1 MEEKGKAKDRA
12 PEPTA
17 EKVPEKVMEKAPEQ
31 PAAARAPEREKG
43 AEKAAKA
50 PEKGREKAA
59 DKAAKAPEKGKEK
72 SPEKAADKDI
82 RYFVRIRNTDLDGT
96 RSVQIALTKIPGIGR
111 ITARAISRLARV
123 NPLGTMGKLDDAGV
137 ERLRQVVDGYG
148 PQVPRWMLNRPS
160 DPYTGEG
167 KHLLSTDVLIGKEDD
182 VNRMRKIR
190 CYRGIRH
197 ETGQKVRGQRT
208 KSTGRT
214 GTTVGVKRKKE

>member
-1 MEEKGKAKDRA
+1 MEN
-12 PEPTA
+12 
-17 EKVPEKVMEKAPEQ
+17 Q
-31 PAAARAPEREKG
+31 
-43 AEKAAKA
+43 
-50 PEKGREKAA
+50 EKGREKAPETKQKSPETKERA
-59 DKAAKAPEKGKEK
+59 PELKEKAPEKKEKAPEKGAEKGAGKGKEK
-72 SPEKAADKDI
+72 APEKKAPEKPAEKAVDKDLK
-82 RYFVRIRNTDLDGT
+82 YFVRVRNTDLDGT

-111 ITARAISRLARV
+111 ITARAISSLAKV
-123 NPLGTMGKLDDAGV
+123 NPLDTMGKLDDAGV
-137 ERLRQVVDGYG
+137 DRLRQVVDAYG
-148 PQVPRWMLNRPS
+148 PQVPPWMLNRPA

-208 KSTGRT
+208 KSTGRN

>member
-1 MEEKGKAKDRA
+1 MEEEGNTKDRA
-12 PEPTA
+12 PEQA
-17 EKVPEKVMEKAPEQ
+17 DEKAPEKVK
-31 PAAARAPEREKG
+31 E
-43 AEKAAKA
+43 KA
-50 PEKGREKAA
+50 PEKVKEKTPEKAA
-59 DKAAKAPEKGKEK
+59 EKVKEKAPEKAKGK
-72 SPEKAADKDI
+72 SPEKAKETAPAKAAEKAPDKDMK
-82 RYFVRIRNTDLDGT
+82 YFVRIRNTDLDGT

-111 ITARAISRLARV
+111 ITARAISRLAQV
-123 NPLGTMGKLDDAGV
+123 NPLDMMGKLDDGGV

-148 PQVPRWMLNRPS
+148 PQVPRWMLNRPA

>member
-1 MEEKGKAKDRA
+1 MENQEKTGK
-12 PEPTA
+12 
-17 EKVPEKVMEKAPEQ
+17 EKAPEKVKEK
-31 PAAARAPEREKG
+31 APEKAEKG
-43 AEKAAKA
+43 AEKGK
-50 PEKGREKAA
+50 E
-59 DKAAKAPEKGKEK
+59 KAPEKGKQK
-72 SPEKAADKDI
+72 APEKAVEKPVDKDI

-111 ITARAISRLARV
+111 ITARAISRLAKV
-123 NPLGTMGKLDDAGV
+123 DPLAVMGKVDDAGV

-148 PQVPRWMLNRPS
+148 PQVPRWMLNRPA
-160 DPYTGEG
+160 DIYTGEG

>member
-1 MEEKGKAKDRA
+1 MADQEKAAKDMA
-12 PEPTA
+12 P
-17 EKVPEKVMEKAPEQ
+17 EKAPE
-31 PAAARAPEREKG
+31 
-43 AEKAAKA
+43 KA
-50 PEKGREKAA
+50 PEAV
-59 DKAAKAPEKGKEK
+59 KEK
-72 SPEKAADKDI
+72 SPEKKERAAPEKKGGEKKEKGAEKKEKAPAAAPEKPVDKDI

-111 ITARAISRLARV
+111 ITARAISRLAMV
-123 NPLGTMGKLDDAGV
+123 NPLGVMGKLDDAGV

-148 PQVPRWMLNRPS
+148 PQVPAWMLNRPA

>member
-1 MEEKGKAKDRA
+1 MEDQEKMK
-12 PEPTA
+12 
-17 EKVPEKVMEKAPEQ
+17 EKAP
-31 PAAARAPEREKG
+31 G
-43 AEKAAKA
+43 KA
-50 PEKGREKAA
+50 PEKA
-59 DKAAKAPEKGKEK
+59 KEK
-72 SPEKAADKDI
+72 SPEKSVERAPEKAPEKDI

-96 RSVQIALTKIPGIGR
+96 RAVQIALTKIPGIGR
-111 ITARAISRLARV
+111 ISARAISRLARV
-123 NPLGTMGKLDDAGV
+123 NPLEVMGKLDDAGV
-137 ERLRQVVDGYG
+137 DRLRQVVENYG
-148 PQVPRWMLNRPS
+148 PQVPPWMLNRPA

-167 KHLLSTDVLIGKEDD
+167 KHLLATDVLIGKEDH

>member
-1 MEEKGKAKDRA
+1 MDNQEKGKDMA
-12 PEPTA
+12 PEA
-17 EKVPEKVMEKAPEQ
+17 KQKAPEMKEKAPEK
-31 PAAARAPEREKG
+31 APG
-43 AEKAAKA
+43 KA
-50 PEKGREKAA
+50 PEKGAGKGKEKAA
-59 DKAAKAPEKGKEK
+59 EKKAPEKAAEK
-72 SPEKAADKDI
+72 PVDKDI
-82 RYFVRIRNTDLDGT
+82 RYFVRVKNTDLDGT

-111 ITARAISRLARV
+111 ITARAISKLAKV
-123 NPLGTMGKLDDAGV
+123 NPLDTMGKLDDAGV
-137 ERLRQVVDGYG
+137 DRLRQVVDNYG
-148 PQVPRWMLNRPS
+148 PQVPPWMLNRPA

-167 KHLLSTDVLIGKEDD
+167 KHLLSTDVFIGKEDD

>member
-1 MEEKGKAKDRA
+1 MEDQEKGK
-12 PEPTA
+12 
-17 EKVPEKVMEKAPEQ
+17 EKAPETKQ
-31 PAAARAPEREKG
+31 KSPEMKEKAPEKKEKAPEKG
-43 AEKAAKA
+43 AEKGKGKGPEKKA
-50 PEKGREKAA
+50 PEKPAEK
-59 DKAAKAPEKGKEK
+59 PV
-72 SPEKAADKDI
+72 DKDI
-82 RYFVRIRNTDLDGT
+82 RYFVRVKNTDLDGT

-111 ITARAISRLARV
+111 ITARAISKLAKV
-123 NPLGTMGKLDDAGV
+123 NPLDTMGKLDDAGV
-137 ERLRQVVDGYG
+137 DRLRQVVDNYG
-148 PQVPRWMLNRPS
+148 PQVPLWMLNRPA

>member
-1 MEEKGKAKDRA
+1 METQEKAKDRA
-12 PEPTA
+12 PE
-17 EKVPEKVMEKAPEQ
+17 KA
-31 PAAARAPEREKG
+31 KD
-43 AEKAAKA
+43 KA
-50 PEKGREKAA
+50 PEKGM
-59 DKAAKAPEKGKEK
+59 DKAAEKGKERAPEK
-72 SPEKAADKDI
+72 TPEKAVDKDI
-82 RYFVRIRNTDLDGT
+82 KYFVRVRNTDLDGT

-111 ITARAISRLARV
+111 ITARAISRLAKV
-123 NPLGTMGKLDDAGV
+123 NPLDVMGKLDDAGV
-137 ERLRQVVDGYG
+137 DRLREVVDNYG
-148 PQVPRWMLNRPS
+148 PQVPRWMLNRPA

-167 KHLLSTDVLIGKEDD
+167 KHLLSSDVLIAKEED

>member
-1 MEEKGKAKDRA
+1 MENEEK
-12 PEPTA
+12 
-17 EKVPEKVMEKAPEQ
+17 EKGSPPEKAPAKPPERVKEKAPEKAREKG
-31 PAAARAPEREKG
+31 PEKAAEKG
-43 AEKAAKA
+43 AEKAPEKPREKV
-50 PEKGREKAA
+50 PEKGPEQGTEKA
-59 DKAAKAPEKGKEK
+59 P
-72 SPEKAADKDI
+72 DKDI

-111 ITARAISRLARV
+111 ITARAISRLAKV
-123 NPLGTMGKLDDAGV
+123 DPLGVMGKLDDAGV
-137 ERLRQVVDGYG
+137 DRLRQVVEDYG
-148 PQVPRWMLNRPS
+148 PRVPRWMLNRPA
-160 DPYTGEG
+160 DIYTGEG
-167 KHLLSTDVLIGKEDD
+167 RHLLSTDVLIGKEDD

>member
-1 MEEKGKAKDRA
+1 MEDRETVNDTA
-12 PEPTA
+12 P
-17 EKVPEKVMEKAPEQ
+17 EKAPEK
-31 PAAARAPEREKG
+31 REKAPEKPDKAKGKAPEK
-43 AEKAAKA
+43 AAAKA
-50 PEKGREKAA
+50 PEK
-59 DKAAKAPEKGKEK
+59 APEK
-72 SPEKAADKDI
+72 DI
-82 RYFVRIRNTDLDGT
+82 KYFVRVRNTDLDGT

-111 ITARAISRLARV
+111 ITARAISRLAQV
-123 NPLGTMGKLDDAGV
+123 NPLDVMGKLDDAGV
-137 ERLRQVVDGYG
+137 DRLRQVVDAYG
-148 PQVPRWMLNRPS
+148 PQVPKWMLNRPA

>member
-1 MEEKGKAKDRA
+1 MEEQGKERDRA
-12 PEPTA
+12 PEA
-17 EKVPEKVMEKAPEQ
+17 VEQAPEKKEKAPEQ
-31 PAAARAPEREKG
+31 AAPKAEKAGKEKGAKPEKKGGEKAGKGPEKGKAPEKG
-43 AEKAAKA
+43 AEK
-50 PEKGREKAA
+50 PV
-59 DKAAKAPEKGKEK
+59 DKE
-72 SPEKAADKDI
+72 I
-82 RYFVRIRNTDLDGT
+82 RYFVRVRNTDLDGT
-96 RSVQIALTKIPGIGR
+96 KSVQIALTKIPGIGR
-111 ITARAISRLARV
+111 ITARAVSRLARV
-123 NPLGTMGKLDDAGV
+123 NPLDTMGKLDDASV
-137 ERLRQVVDGYG
+137 DRLRQVVDGYG
-148 PQVPRWMLNRPS
+148 PQVPRWMLNRPA

>member
-1 MEEKGKAKDRA
+1 MEDQEKGK
-12 PEPTA
+12 
-17 EKVPEKVMEKAPEQ
+17 EKAPETKQ
-31 PAAARAPEREKG
+31 KSPEMKEKAPEKKEKAPEKG
-43 AEKAAKA
+43 AEKGKGKGPEKKA
-50 PEKGREKAA
+50 PEKPAEK
-59 DKAAKAPEKGKEK
+59 PV
-72 SPEKAADKDI
+72 DKDI
-82 RYFVRIRNTDLDGT
+82 RYFVRVKNTDLDGT

-111 ITARAISRLARV
+111 ITAQAISKLAKV
-123 NPLGTMGKLDDAGV
+123 NPLDKMGKLDDAGV
-137 ERLRQVVDGYG
+137 DRLRQVVDNYG
-148 PQVPRWMLNRPS
+148 PQVPAWMLNRPA

-167 KHLLSTDVLIGKEDD
+167 KHLLSTDVIIGKEDD

>member
-1 MEEKGKAKDRA
+1 METQEKAKDRA
-12 PEPTA
+12 PE
-17 EKVPEKVMEKAPEQ
+17 KA
-31 PAAARAPEREKG
+31 
-43 AEKAAKA
+43 
-50 PEKGREKAA
+50 
-59 DKAAKAPEKGKEK
+59 KEK
-72 SPEKAADKDI
+72 SPEKGMDKAAEKGKERAPEKTPEKAVDKDI
-82 RYFVRIRNTDLDGT
+82 KYFVRVRNTDLDGT

-111 ITARAISRLARV
+111 ITAQAISRLAKV
-123 NPLGTMGKLDDAGV
+123 NPLDIMGKLDDAGV
-137 ERLRQVVDGYG
+137 DRLREVVDNYG
-148 PQVPRWMLNRPS
+148 PQVPRWMLNRPA

-167 KHLLSTDVLIGKEDD
+167 KHLLSTDVLIAKEDD

>member
-1 MEEKGKAKDRA
+1 METQEKAKDRA
-12 PEPTA
+12 PE
-17 EKVPEKVMEKAPEQ
+17 KA
-31 PAAARAPEREKG
+31 
-43 AEKAAKA
+43 
-50 PEKGREKAA
+50 
-59 DKAAKAPEKGKEK
+59 KEK
-72 SPEKAADKDI
+72 SPEKGMDKAAEKGKERAPEKTPEKAVDKDI
-82 RYFVRIRNTDLDGT
+82 KYFVRVRNTDLDGT

-111 ITARAISRLARV
+111 ITARAISRLAKV
-123 NPLGTMGKLDDAGV
+123 NPLDVMGKLDDAGV
-137 ERLRQVVDGYG
+137 DRLREVVDNYG
-148 PQVPRWMLNRPS
+148 PQVPRWMLNRPA

-167 KHLLSTDVLIGKEDD
+167 KHLLSTDVLIAKEED

>member
-1 MEEKGKAKDRA
+1 MEDQEKGKDRA
-12 PEPTA
+12 PEKA
-17 EKVPEKVMEKAPEQ
+17 PEQAKEAPPERKEKAPEKPKERAQ
-31 PAAARAPEREKG
+31 ERKEKAKEKAPERPAEKG
-43 AEKAAKA
+43 GEKA
-50 PEKGREKAA
+50 P
-59 DKAAKAPEKGKEK
+59 
-72 SPEKAADKDI
+72 DKDI

-111 ITARAISRLARV
+111 ITARAISRLAQV
-123 NPLGTMGKLDDAGV
+123 DPLGTMGKLDDPGV
-137 ERLRQVVDGYG
+137 DRLRQVVDAYG
-148 PQVPRWMLNRPS
+148 PQVPPWMLNRPA

-167 KHLLSTDVLIGKEDD
+167 RHLLSTDVLIGKEDD

>member
-1 MEEKGKAKDRA
+1 MEEQQKMK
-12 PEPTA
+12 
-17 EKVPEKVMEKAPEQ
+17 EKAPEV
-31 PAAARAPEREKG
+31 P
-43 AEKAAKA
+43 EKAKEAA
-50 PEKGREKAA
+50 PEKAKERPPEKKEKTRERAQEKPAEKVSEKA
-59 DKAAKAPEKGKEK
+59 P
-72 SPEKAADKDI
+72 DKDI

-111 ITARAISRLARV
+111 ITARAISHIARV
-123 NPLGTMGKLDDAGV
+123 NPLEVMGKLNDAGV
-137 ERLRQVVDGYG
+137 DRLRQVVDAYG
-148 PQVPRWMLNRPS
+148 PQVPPWMLNRPA

-167 KHLLSTDVLIGKEDD
+167 KHLLSTDVLIGREDD

>member
-1 MEEKGKAKDRA
+1 MEDKEKAGKDKA
-12 PEPTA
+12 PE
-17 EKVPEKVMEKAPEQ
+17 KKEKAPEK
-31 PAAARAPEREKG
+31 AEKG
-43 AEKAAKA
+43 AEKGKEKASEKGKQKA
-50 PEKGREKAA
+50 PEK
-59 DKAAKAPEKGKEK
+59 APEK
-72 SPEKAADKDI
+72 PVDKDI
-82 RYFVRIRNTDLDGT
+82 KYFVRVKNTDLDGT

-111 ITARAISRLARV
+111 ITARAISRLAKV
-123 NPLGTMGKLDDAGV
+123 NPTDVMGKLDDAGV
-137 ERLRQVVDGYG
+137 DRLRQVVDNYG
-148 PQVPRWMLNRPS
+148 PQIPKWMLNRPA

>member
-1 MEEKGKAKDRA
+1 MEN
-12 PEPTA
+12 
-17 EKVPEKVMEKAPEQ
+17 Q
-31 PAAARAPEREKG
+31 
-43 AEKAAKA
+43 
-50 PEKGREKAA
+50 EKGREKAPETKQKSPETKERA
-59 DKAAKAPEKGKEK
+59 PELKEKAPEKKEKAPEKGAEKGAGKGKEK
-72 SPEKAADKDI
+72 APEKKAPEKPAEKAVDKDLK
-82 RYFVRIRNTDLDGT
+82 YFVRVRNTDLDGT

-111 ITARAISRLARV
+111 ITARAISSLAKV
-123 NPLGTMGKLDDAGV
+123 NPLDTMGKLDDAGV
-137 ERLRQVVDGYG
+137 DRLRQVVDSYG
-148 PQVPRWMLNRPS
+148 PQVPPWMLNRPA

>member
-1 MEEKGKAKDRA
+1 MEDQEKMKEMAT
-12 PEPTA
+12 E
-17 EKVPEKVMEKAPEQ
+17 
-31 PAAARAPEREKG
+31 
-43 AEKAAKA
+43 
-50 PEKGREKAA
+50 
-59 DKAAKAPEKGKEK
+59 KAPEKGKEVPPERRERAPERPKDRAPEKKEKAPEKAKEK
-72 SPEKAADKDI
+72 SPEKPVERAPEKAPEKDI

-111 ITARAISRLARV
+111 ISARAISRLARV
-123 NPLGTMGKLDDAGV
+123 NPLEVMGKLDDAGV
-137 ERLRQVVDGYG
+137 DRLRQVVENYG
-148 PQVPRWMLNRPS
+148 PQVPPWMLNRPA

-167 KHLLSTDVLIGKEDD
+167 KHLLATDVLIGKEDD

>member
-1 MEEKGKAKDRA
+1 MENIEKGKDMA
-12 PEPTA
+12 PEKT
-17 EKVPEKVMEKAPEQ
+17 Q
-31 PAAARAPEREKG
+31 
-43 AEKAAKA
+43 
-50 PEKGREKAA
+50 EKGREKAPEKLKE
-59 DKAAKAPEKGKEK
+59 KAPEKAEKGAEKGKEKAPEKGKQK
-72 SPEKAADKDI
+72 APEKAAEKPVDKDI
-82 RYFVRIRNTDLDGT
+82 KYFVRIRNTDLDGT

-111 ITARAISRLARV
+111 ITAQAISRLAKV
-123 NPLGTMGKLDDAGV
+123 DPLYKMGKLDDAGV
-137 ERLRQVVDGYG
+137 DRLRQVVDNYG
-148 PQVPRWMLNRPS
+148 PQVPKWMLNRPA

-167 KHLLSTDVLIGKEDD
+167 KHLLSTDVLIAKEDD

>member
-1 MEEKGKAKDRA
+1 METQEKAKDTAPEKAKGKSPEKGMDKGAEKGKERA
-12 PEPTA
+12 P
-17 EKVPEKVMEKAPEQ
+17 EKAPE
-31 PAAARAPEREKG
+31 
-43 AEKAAKA
+43 KAV
-50 PEKGREKAA
+50 
-59 DKAAKAPEKGKEK
+59 
-72 SPEKAADKDI
+72 DKDI
-82 RYFVRIRNTDLDGT
+82 KYFVRIRNTDLDGT

-111 ITARAISRLARV
+111 ITSKAISRLAKV
-123 NPLGTMGKLDDAGV
+123 NPLAIMGKLDDAGV
-137 ERLRQVVDGYG
+137 DRLREVVDNYG
-148 PQVPRWMLNRPS
+148 PQVPRWMLNRPA

-214 GTTVGVKRKKE
+214 GTTVGVRRKKE

>member
-1 MEEKGKAKDRA
+1 MENQEKGK
-12 PEPTA
+12 
-17 EKVPEKVMEKAPEQ
+17 EKAPETKQ
-31 PAAARAPEREKG
+31 KSPEMKEKAPER
-43 AEKAAKA
+43 AAGKA
-50 PEKGREKAA
+50 PEKGTGKGKE
-59 DKAAKAPEKGKEK
+59 KAPEKKA
-72 SPEKAADKDI
+72 PEKAAEKPVDKDI
-82 RYFVRIRNTDLDGT
+82 RYFVRVKNTDLDGT

-111 ITARAISRLARV
+111 ITARAISRLAQV
-123 NPLGTMGKLDDAGV
+123 NPLDTMGKLDDAGV
-137 ERLRQVVDGYG
+137 DRLRQVVDNYG
-148 PQVPRWMLNRPS
+148 PQVPPWMLNRPA

-167 KHLLSTDVLIGKEDD
+167 KHLLSTEVLIAKEDD

>member
-1 MEEKGKAKDRA
+1 METQEKSKDRA
-12 PEPTA
+12 PEKT
-17 EKVPEKVMEKAPEQ
+17 
-31 PAAARAPEREKG
+31 KG
-43 AEKAAKA
+43 KA
-50 PEKGREKAA
+50 PEKGM
-59 DKAAKAPEKGKEK
+59 DKAAEKGKERAPEK
-72 SPEKAADKDI
+72 IPEKAPDKDI
-82 RYFVRIRNTDLDGT
+82 KYFVRIRNTDLDGT

-111 ITARAISRLARV
+111 ITSKAISRLAKV
-123 NPLGTMGKLDDAGV
+123 NPLAIMGKLDDAGV
-137 ERLRQVVDGYG
+137 DRLREVVDNYG
-148 PQVPRWMLNRPS
+148 PQVPRWMLNRPA